1 MRKATVFFLTAFLF
15 FFFSCGSKEEAPLK
29 LVAIGDSTVMGI
41 QDMGLLVDYQHKSF
55 PYLIA
60 KQLGIA
66 GEFEQPYVRSPGISS
81 PPYERPLE
89 LQNGQI
95 IAHYLPDNITEQ
107 QLFQLITQRLDN
119 ALLERP
125 YDNLGIGGAQ
135 LFDVRRT
142 TGSTNSVRPNN
153 IFFDVVL
160 RNLYVPPYPYFN
172 NTTVL
177 QQATQLEPNII
188 LLWIGNNDI
197 LQAVTKGGDGDLIT
211 DPTDFR
217 NEFTR
222 LLSDLRAHTDASI
235 IMGNIPGY
243 LPYGYALDKI
253 FIDGLGPV
261 VFSIT
266 NFEPIDFRE
275 VIGGQSPVYI
285 PLLLKEDNVEHLTL
299 NAGVEYLENG
309 MGIPDVDDLQ
319 DAPYLFDLDEAQ
331 ALVTEMSNRGL
342 NIIGDDFGNP
352 LKGDNTISESE
363 KQVILDT
370 IGEYNLIL
378 EDLSSQFKVPLVD
391 IYHLWD
397 PDADVPFGGYS
408 GEFVLLDQENTIFS
422 LDGVHVNNLGHALL
436 ANAFIDVMNDR
447 LQMGIQK
454 LDPEDY
460 RGQYIGKDIKRSS
473 IKALKEVKN
482 TCF

>member
-1 MRKATVFFLTAFLF
+1 MRKATAFVLTAFLF
-15 FFFSCGSKEEAPLK
+15 LFFSCGSKEEAPLK

-41 QDMGLLVDYQHKSF
+41 QDMGLVVDYQQKSF

-95 IAHYLPDNITEQ
+95 IASYLPENITQ
-107 QLFQLITQRLDN
+107 QELFQLITQRLDN

-135 LFDVRRT
+135 LFDMRNT
-142 TGSTNSVRPNN
+142 TGSRNSVRPNN

-160 RNLYVPPYPYFN
+160 RNLYVPPYPYFD

-177 QQATQLEPNII
+177 QQAAQLEPNII

-197 LQAVTKGGDGDLIT
+197 LQAVTKGGDEDLIT

-217 NEFTR
+217 EEFIR
-222 LLSDLRAHTDASI
+222 LLNDLRNTTSASI
-235 IMGNIPGY
+235 IMGNVPGY

-261 VFSIT
+261 VFSTT

-275 VIGGQSPVYI
+275 VIGEQSPVYI
-285 PLLLKEDNVEHLTL
+285 PLLLKEDNVKHLTL

-309 MGIPDVDDLQ
+309 MGIPDEEILKSDLYKFSPEQ
-319 DAPYLFDLDEAQ
+319 AK
-331 ALVTEMSNRGL
+331 ALVSAMTAQGL
-342 NIIGDDFGNP
+342 NTAGVDFGNH
-352 LKGDNTISESE
+352 LKGENTITESE

-391 IYHLWD
+391 IHHLWD

-408 GEFVLLDQENTIFS
+408 GEFVLFNQENTIFS

-460 RGQYIGKDIKRSS
+460 RGQYIGKDIKRYS

-482 TCF
+482 TFF